1 MKNDMKLMK
10 KKEGKAAITGI
21 DQVLNYLPMK
31 MQAWSTQRWTKSK
44 KRKWKRADGEPLLQ
58 KDSPMIKL

>member
-1 MKNDMKLMK
+1 MHLGGSDYVEGDASKRDMKNDMKLMK

-31 MQAWSTQRWTKSK
+31 M
-44 KRKWKRADGEPLLQ
+44 
-58 KDSPMIKL
+58 